1 MQVRLGVPVLL
12 GQWAGADELTA
23 VQTVHVGQLPYPG
36 FFERMRHGSLRF
48 RLHSSTEKDT
58 MRLNAGLATILAVTA
73 ADLSSNSRVHSFV
86 LPSATQKNQQ
96 LKMARVE
103 KDYIEAVHRLRT
115 MCSTVSHVSDDGDE
129 VSDVLVALAKEMNAR
144 AKSGEALTTS
154 EIDDCVHS
162 LQNVAPPSSSIDWD
176 ALRSLV
182 TKAAHLPHKEWQTTM
197 ESATALRDILLGDAE
212 GLTDDFRQCFHRVL
226 EEGNWAGAAVHAD
239 EHNKKNKPWAVLVT
253 GVNGIRK
260 TTSIYQPW
268 ITELLEEALVIPD
281 GQEDAFHSADQKLP
295 VGENSFFRQLDH
307 MIATLANEDFQRLY
321 ELTDKATGGSD
332 PTEADVKRY
341 SDYKAAIFSRYR
353 TFSEVLGILLIRE
366 ARKLKSNVMVET
378 SGRDVAMFKYID
390 DVFPAD
396 EYNKLALHFTIND
409 LSEAEKSVDSRM
421 IGEIKDG
428 IAAIKSGDVQRVI
441 NANAGGPYGSEVL
454 KGVQADSDKVWEE
467 ILSGN
472 ADGVGDDW
480 YMATIAITA
489 DPTKDWTAHAVKPD
503 GQQGTV
509 FTFGPRK

>member
-1 MQVRLGVPVLL
+1 MKLS
-12 GQWAGADELTA
+12 AA
-23 VQTVHVGQLPYPG
+23 
-36 FFERMRHGSLRF
+36 
-48 RLHSSTEKDT
+48 
-58 MRLNAGLATILAVTA
+58 ILAVTTV
-73 ADLSSNSRVHSFV
+73 DLSSISRVHSFV
-86 LPSATQKNQQ
+86 LPSGSPRLQQ
-96 LKMARVE
+96 SKMAARVE
-103 KDYIEAVHRLRT
+103 NDYIEAVHRLRT
-115 MCSTVSHVSDDGDE
+115 MCSTVSQVSDDGDAG
-129 VSDVLVALAKEMNAR
+129 SDALVELATAMNSR
-144 AKSGEALTTS
+144 AKSGGALTSS

-176 ALRSLV
+176 ALRTLLA
-182 TKAAHLPHKEWQTTM
+182 KAAHLPHKEWQTTM
-197 ESATALRDILLGDAE
+197 QSATSLREILLGDAE
-212 GLTDDFRQCFHRVL
+212 GLTDEFKQCFHRLL
-226 EEGNWAGAAVHAD
+226 EEGNWDGAACHAD
-239 EHNKKNKPWAVLVT
+239 EHKKKKNKPWAVLVT

-268 ITELLEEALVIPD
+268 ITDLLDEALVIPE
-281 GQEDAFHSADQKLP
+281 GEEDAFHSADQKLP
-295 VGENSFFRQLDH
+295 IGENSFFRQLDH

-321 ELTDKATGGSD
+321 ELVDKATGGSD

-341 SDYKAAIFSRYR
+341 SDFKAAIFTRYR
-353 TFSEVLGILLIRE
+353 TLSEVLGILLIRE

-409 LSEAEKSVDSRM
+409 LSEAEKSVDNRM

-428 IAAIKSGDVQRVI
+428 IAALKSGDVQKVI

-454 KGVQADSDKVWEE
+454 KGVQADSDRVWGE

-472 ADGVGDDW
+472 ADGVGNDW

-489 DPTKDWTAHAVKPD
+489 DSTKDWTAHAVKPD
-503 GQQGTV
+503 GQEGTV
-509 FTFGPRK
+509 FTFGPRKQ

>member
-1 MQVRLGVPVLL
+1 MNPGSFSQNDMRTPFVL
-12 GQWAGADELTA
+12 
-23 VQTVHVGQLPYPG
+23 
-36 FFERMRHGSLRF
+36 S
-48 RLHSSTEKDT
+48 LHSSSSEEDT
-58 MRLNAGLATILAVTA
+58 MRLNGLATILAVTA
-73 ADLSSNSRVHSFV
+73 ADFSSNSRVHSFV
-86 LPSATQKNQQ
+86 LPPATPKNQQ
-96 LKMARVE
+96 PKMAHVE
-103 KDYIEAVHRLRT
+103 DDYIEAVHRLRT

-129 VSDVLVALAKEMNAR
+129 GSDVLVALAKEMNAR
-144 AKSGEALTTS
+144 AKSGEALTAS

-176 ALRSLV
+176 ELRSLV

-197 ESATALRDILLGDAE
+197 QSATALREIVLGDAE
-212 GLTDDFRQCFHRVL
+212 GLTDEFKQCFHRVL

-268 ITELLEEALVIPD
+268 ITDLLEEALVIPE

-341 SDYKAAIFSRYR
+341 SDFKAAIFSRYR
-353 TFSEVLGILLIRE
+353 TISEILGILLIRE

-409 LSEAEKSVDSRM
+409 LSEAEKSVDNRM

-428 IAAIKSGDVQRVI
+428 IAAMKSGDVQRVI
-441 NANAGGPYGSEVL
+441 DANAGGPYGSEVL
-454 KGVQADSDKVWEE
+454 KGVQADSDRVWEE
-467 ILSGN
+467 ILSGD
-472 ADGVGDDW
+472 ADGVGNDW

-489 DPTKDWTAHAVKPD
+489 DSTKDWTAHAVKPD
-503 GQQGTV
+503 GQPGTV

>member
-1 MQVRLGVPVLL
+1 MGH
-12 GQWAGADELTA
+12 
-23 VQTVHVGQLPYPG
+23 HVEHPG
-36 FFERMRHGSLRF
+36 PFRQIDMRMRVLALF
-48 RLHSSTEKDT
+48 FNEEDT
-58 MRLNAGLATILAVTA
+58 MRVNGFATILAVTA
-73 ADLSSNSRVHSFV
+73 ADFSPSTRVHSFV
-86 LPSATQKNQQ
+86 LPSATPKYQQ
-96 LKMARVE
+96 PEMARVE
-103 KDYIEAVHRLRT
+103 DDYIEAVHRLRT

-129 VSDVLVALAKEMNAR
+129 GSDVLVALAEEMNAR
-144 AKSGEALTTS
+144 AKSGKALTAS

-162 LQNVAPPSSSIDWD
+162 LQNVAPPSPFIDWD

-197 ESATALRDILLGDAE
+197 QSATALREILLGDAE
-212 GLTDDFRQCFHRVL
+212 GLTDEFKQCFHRVL
-226 EEGNWAGAAVHAD
+226 EEGNWRGNAAVHAD

-268 ITELLEEALVIPD
+268 ITDLLEEALVIPE

-353 TFSEVLGILLIRE
+353 TLSEILGILLIRE
-366 ARKLKSNVMVET
+366 AQKLKSNVMVET

-409 LSEAEKSVDSRM
+409 LSEAEKSVDNRM

-428 IAAIKSGDVQRVI
+428 IAAMKSGDVQRVI
-441 NANAGGPYGSEVL
+441 DANAGGPYGSEVL
-454 KGVQADSDKVWEE
+454 KGVQADSDRVWEE
-467 ILSGN
+467 ILSGD
-472 ADGVGDDW
+472 ADGVGNDW
-480 YMATIAITA
+480 YMATIAISA
-489 DPTKDWTAHAVKPD
+489 DSTKEWTAHAVKPD